1 MRLGVLLIHG
11 IGDQGPDWADAIIR
25 SLEQRVLEQLR
36 SLLDQPPLDAG
47 SVLRVGRVHWA
58 DVLAKPQRELR
69 RVLDCAH
76 ASPTAD
82 GLWWFR
88 LLGTVTGS
96 LRRQESRFIAEFIGD
111 VIGYRSPETRQA
123 IYDTITRALDQ
134 LAASLET
141 GSEQAPLTL
150 VAHSL
155 GSVIASDYVWDLTKA
170 HRAHPQQGVHD
181 RWRFENF
188 FTVGSPMALFAL
200 QYGGAAAFN
209 KPIALEHPRGRW
221 VNLYDRDDPLGM
233 PLRPLNEAY
242 RRVVLADAEVHAGAY
257 LFAHT
262 RYFTNR
268 ETLAIIS
275 RKLALDWC
283 AQNDQ
288 LPAPRWRDLSAAYD
302 RTLGRLAGVGRPS
315 AR

>member
-47 SVLRVGRVHWA
+47 SVLTVGRVHWA
-58 DVLAKPQRELR
+58 DVLAQPQRELR
-69 RVLDCAH
+69 RILNRAH

-82 GLWWFR
+82 GSWWHR
-88 LLGTVTGS
+88 LLGTVTGA
-96 LRRQESRFIAEFIGD
+96 LRRQESRFIADFIGD

-134 LAASLET
+134 LAASPET
-141 GSEQAPLTL
+141 GVEQAPLTL
-150 VAHSL
+150 IAHSL
-155 GSVIASDYVWDLTKA
+155 GSVIASDYVWDVTKA
-170 HRAHPQQGVHD
+170 HRHQGVHD

-209 KPIALEHPRGRW
+209 KPIALESPRGRW
-221 VNLYDRDDPLGM
+221 VNLYDRDDPIGM
-233 PLRPLNEAY
+233 PLRPLNAAY
-242 RRVVLADAEVHAGAY
+242 RRVVLADAEVRAGAY
-257 LFAHT
+257 LLAHT
-262 RYFTNR
+262 RYFTNQD
-268 ETLAIIS
+268 TLTIIS

-283 AQNDQ
+283 AQHD
-288 LPAPRWRDLSAAYD
+288 PRSAPRWRDLSAAYD
-302 RTLGRLAGVGRPS
+302 RTLGLAGVGRPS